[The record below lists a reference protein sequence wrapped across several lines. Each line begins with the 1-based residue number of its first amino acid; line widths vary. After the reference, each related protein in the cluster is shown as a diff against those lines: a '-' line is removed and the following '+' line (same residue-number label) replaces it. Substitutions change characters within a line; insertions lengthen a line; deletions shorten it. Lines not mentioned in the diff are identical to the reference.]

1 MTRLL
6 SRPLLSTAELRSRG
20 FGAADIARA
29 VREERLWQVHRGW
42 YAEPGTDAQMIRAM
56 RAGGRIGCVSALR
69 LYGSWCPPDSG
80 LHIAMP
86 ASSSGRR
93 LARSRED
100 GKGEDV
106 TAHWGS
112 KLTHQE
118 WSTGASTIERA
129 LGHLLECQ
137 PAHYSVAVL
146 DSLLH
151 RRVLSTRTIEKMTAT
166 LPPHRTTLLSSLDER
181 SEEGIESIARFRLLQ
196 SGIRAVPQVVV
207 GEIGRVDLLIGERLV
222 IELDGRETHAQREAF
237 TKDRRRTALLTQ
249 GGYTVLHFSYA
260 QVIYDWNLIL
270 TTIQA
275 ALSLSR

>member
-1 MTRLL
+1 
-6 SRPLLSTAELRSRG
+6 
-20 FGAADIARA
+20 
-29 VREERLWQVHRGW
+29 
-42 YAEPGTDAQMIRAM
+42 
-56 RAGGRIGCVSALR
+56 
-69 LYGSWCPPDSG
+69 
-80 LHIAMP
+80 
-86 ASSSGRR
+86 
-93 LARSRED
+93 
-100 GKGEDV
+100 
-106 TAHWGS
+106 
-112 KLTHQE
+112 
-118 WSTGASTIERA
+118 
-129 LGHLLECQ
+129 
-137 PAHYSVAVL
+137 
-146 DSLLH
+146 
-151 RRVLSTRTIEKMTAT
+151 MTAT